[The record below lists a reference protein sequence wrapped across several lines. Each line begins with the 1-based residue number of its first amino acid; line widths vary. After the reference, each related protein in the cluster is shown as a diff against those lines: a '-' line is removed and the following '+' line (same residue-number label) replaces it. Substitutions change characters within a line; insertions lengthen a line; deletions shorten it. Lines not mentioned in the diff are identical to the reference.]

1 MPELTKNEKNF
12 IFLLRSA
19 LANRMIDPAVLSA
32 DADGDAI
39 LRLAAEHKLYHMIL
53 SATPAELLPASLNRR
68 AALITQVA
76 AQVAAADAFLNLWTD
91 MEQAGFHPLVVKG
104 TVCRALYSRPELR
117 PSSDEDL
124 YVSADEFLPCCA
136 FLQSRGMVPDK
147 LPFCDFGEIGW
158 RDEHGLFIELHR
170 DLFAG
175 EEFCELQKF
184 FAFDILE
191 KERYATPY
199 GKSVSSLNPHDHLLY
214 LLLHAYKHFVHS
226 GFGIRQVCD
235 IGMWARKYA
244 DRIDWQNLSAQ
255 CDAVKIRRFAAAV
268 LGIAR
273 YDLQI
278 DFSVPDD
285 FEVAP
290 DYGQFMLKDILCGG
304 IYGSSDTNRQHS
316 ATVTL
321 NAVKAKKTNTKSSV
335 LQSIFPSKEEMQNKF
350 PYVKKHP
357 ILLPAAWIQR
367 IFNYAGRSRA
377 GETNPAE
384 SLAIGR
390 ARVELLRYYGIVD

>member
-1 MPELTKNEKNF
+1 MPEVTKNEKNF
-12 IFLLRSA
+12 ILLLRSA
-19 LANRMIDPAVLSA
+19 LANRTVEPAMLSD

-39 LRLAAEHKLYHMIL
+39 LHLAAEHKLYHMIL
-53 SATPAELLPASLNRR
+53 CAMPAELLPASLNRR

-76 AQVAAADAFLNLWTD
+76 AQVTAADAFGGLWTD

-117 PSSDEDL
+117 PSGDEDL
-124 YVSADEFLPCCA
+124 YVSAEEFLPCCA
-136 FLQSRGMVPDK
+136 FLQNRGMMPDK

-175 EEFCELQKF
+175 EEFRELQKF
-184 FAFDILE
+184 FAFDTLE
-191 KERYATPY
+191 KEHYATPY

-235 IGMWARKYA
+235 IGMWVQKYA
-244 DRIDWQNLSAQ
+244 DRIDWPTLATQ
-255 CDAVKIRRFAAAV
+255 CGAVQIKRFAAAV
-268 LGIAR
+268 FGIAR

-278 DFSVPDD
+278 DFPVPTD
-285 FEVAP
+285 FEAGP
-290 DYGQFMLKDILCGG
+290 DYGKPMLKDILCGG
-304 IYGSSDTNRQHS
+304 IFGSSDADRLHS

-321 NAVKAKKTNTKSSV
+321 NAVKAKKTDTKSSV
-335 LQSIFPSKEEMQNKF
+335 LQSIFPSKKEMQNKF
-350 PYVKKHP
+350 PYVKKYP

-367 IFNYAGRSRA
+367 IFNYAKRSKA
-377 GETNPAE
+377 GETNPSE
-384 SLAIGR
+384 SLAIGK
-390 ARVELLRYYGIVD
+390 ARIDLLRYYGIVD